1 MPRYVIAV
9 VTLVLA
15 LGIGMVTASMA
26 QSPGQGA
33 SHGDSRGG
41 YDDWNVM
48 LEFHNWL
55 TAISGDVTSGGNRT
69 SIDISFRDTLHLL
82 DELQFGIMAH
92 GEVKKG
98 PFGLLLDGMY
108 MRMEDRGGGVFAVPV
123 FVPSFGQT
131 VPIPVQVRAEVL
143 AEAAIT
149 EGALAYDIWASSNW
163 RGGWPTM
170 RVEALAG
177 ARYTYL
183 RTKIDAA
190 FTSALG
196 NVRVESDGHEDWV
209 DPFVGGRFSWHPA
222 DRCLLSLRT
231 DFGGFTAGADFA
243 WNVNLAVAYKL
254 TNWLTVDGGYRAL
267 YTDLDK
273 GDFKYRLWWHGPW
286 MGLGVRF

>member
-1 MPRYVIAV
+1 MNRAIRIV
-9 VTLVLA
+9 VSVLVLLAAGA
-15 LGIGMVTASMA
+15 LGGACTWWP
-26 QSPGQGA
+26 SPTEPPFVG
-33 SHGDSRGG
+33 GDS
-41 YDDWNVM
+41 
-48 LEFHNWL
+48 L
-55 TAISGDVTSGGNRT
+55 T
-69 SIDISFRDTLHLL
+69 
-82 DELQFGIMAH
+82 
-92 GEVKKG
+92 
-98 PFGLLLDGMY
+98 
-108 MRMEDRGGGVFAVPV
+108 
-123 FVPSFGQT
+123 
-131 VPIPVQVRAEVL
+131 VQ
-143 AEAAIT
+143 AAIT